1 VKNEKL
7 NSDVY
12 AVPVA
17 EKYLIHSP
25 LRRFTALANR
35 SALANLQAL
44 LGKNGNSGNAPEA
57 LQSLCGELCQPVQEP
72 PPERS
77 GPLQPL
83 FLGILPTR
91 ACNLDCVYC
100 DFGAA
105 NASPERMD
113 LRMATAAVDWMAEL
127 VKTLGQDTLEIH
139 FFGGEPFFAAEVVD
153 VVVHRA
159 RAVAAR
165 SGLFPR
171 FEAATNGV
179 FDESRARFVG
189 DYFDTVVLSFDGF
202 QEIHDRNRFFPF
214 LGGGRGGFG
223 RNLGSFEIVKETAH
237 LLSQSPTELCF
248 RVCVTHES
256 VTQLEPIVQWFCDT
270 FRPSILNFETLQSSP
285 ESEAAGLKP
294 LNPYDFA
301 IHYVRASRLAERSG
315 IKAIYAAAATDS
327 LRYSFCPVGKDT
339 LIVSPDGRV
348 SSCYLPQQAWQNRGL
363 DLDVGRLSPD
373 GIMEIDFDAIHRLR
387 RMIMDKPRCERC
399 FCRWTCAGG
408 CHVNHSYP
416 GCSLAYDD
424 FCIQTRIITACALL
438 DDLGFGQITDQL
450 LADRSAM
457 EALALQF
464 SDCLTECQISI

>member
-1 VKNEKL
+1 VKHILEKTIHS
-7 NSDVY
+7 NHQSSVY

-25 LRRFTALANR
+25 LRRVTAFVNR
-35 SALANLQAL
+35 SALATLQAL
-44 LGKNGNSGNAPEA
+44 LSKNGNSGNAPES
-57 LQSLCGELCQPVQEP
+57 LQSLCRELCQPVQEP

-91 ACNLDCVYC
+91 ACNLACVYC

-105 NASPERMD
+105 HAAPEPMD

-127 VKTLGQDTLEIH
+127 VQSLGQDTLEIH
-139 FFGGEPFFAAEVVD
+139 FFGGEPFVAGEVVD

-165 SGLFPR
+165 SGLLPR
-171 FEAATNGV
+171 FEVATNGV
-179 FDESRARFVG
+179 FDENRARFVG
-189 DYFDTVVLSFDGF
+189 DYFDTVVLSFDGP
-202 QEIHDRNRFFPF
+202 QEIHDRHRSFP
-214 LGGGRGGFG
+214 LPGGGR
-223 RNLGSFEIVKETAH
+223 GSFEIVKRTAY

-248 RVCVTHES
+248 RVCVSQES
-256 VTQLEPIVQWFCDT
+256 VLQLEQIAEWFCET
-270 FRPSILNFETLQSSP
+270 FRPATINFETLQPSP

-294 LNPYDFA
+294 PNPYDFA
-301 IHYVRASRLAERSG
+301 MHYVRASRLIERSG
-315 IKAIYAAAATDS
+315 IKAVYAAAATDS

-348 SSCYLPQQAWQNRGL
+348 SSCYLLQQAWQNRGL
-363 DLDVGRLSPD
+363 DLDGGRLSPD

-387 RMIMDKPRCERC
+387 RMILDKPRCERC

-424 FCIQTRIITACALL
+424 FCIQTRIIAACALL

-450 LADRSAM
+450 LADRDAM
-457 EALALQF
+457 EVLALQS
-464 SDCLTECQISI
+464 SDCLKECQISI